1 MFQIVPFCSVAVK
14 WYSSEVALTPGDL
27 LQGRYRVGPP
37 LGQGGMGS
45 VFQAVEEPQGL
56 ELTVKQL
63 RLDAAELLEAF
74 RGEFAL
80 LSRVSAPNLLRVVD
94 FGSERLRGELHHYYV
109 AERVDGVTLGEQ
121 ARRAS
126 AAELLR
132 AVGDAVSGLSALHD
146 AGIRHG
152 DFTPANV
159 LVDRGGRGVLIDL
172 GCARPFG
179 VTEHLAGTERYLAPE
194 LLEGRAGDARAD
206 LFGVGRTLE
215 SLFSGARP
223 PAAVERLIER
233 LLRPEPAGRPL
244 DCAEVLEALGR
255 KPRLGQK
262 PLAPG
267 RLLGRDAE
275 LQRFE
280 AWLSS
285 LVSGD
290 AAPRV
295 FDLWGA
301 PGMGVSRLVRELTW
315 RAQLRV
321 NVLRARTEQPVG
333 QLLQAALGLPAPV
346 STRRGVLA
354 AVSVLCERAE
364 PLLLVVE
371 DAERLVSEAQELLV
385 SLVRSLGARGNLALL
400 VSSRAALAGDEIEQM
415 ECAPLAQAAVEAWAS
430 PLLTEKRVREL
441 ARQSAGSPKRIEL
454 LLAELLDPAPVT
466 KTERAATKLAAF
478 ADLSPAE
485 RDTLALIYSQ
495 SGDVL
500 AHSLGLTW
508 QELDPLLER
517 RLVEREGEELRLIPR
532 TRDAI
537 ARGALSPAE
546 LAKAHLLAAG
556 WFALLEAERGGG
568 ARAARVIHHLVLGQ
582 DLTHAEALFS
592 AELAALRA
600 GPRQV
605 AKLLLPLVD
614 ASQRPEILLDLAELL
629 HDLLLPRAA
638 VRAAARAARY
648 GKGPAVRR
656 RAALIASDARNRLGR
671 PARAELLLGGLW
683 AAGGQAVHG
692 PEGAEVLQRLARA
705 RLSRGDY
712 AGARSTAE
720 RALAEAPVALV
731 AGLAHETLG
740 VACAYLGE
748 AERAERELN
757 QALGLLGEQARPRD
771 RSRIQSH
778 RAMVAFRAGR
788 VEPALADYA
797 GALALAEEHDLDDLI
812 ATGLLNL
819 GTAEQQAGLWGDA
832 LRHYERGVTFASA
845 ASRISTE
852 LTLEFNLANLY
863 AEIGAFER
871 AEEALTR
878 LQKKSLAA
886 KLHHF
891 GPGIA
896 LIRAEI
902 HLARGQADAAEQ
914 ELLSA
919 EQLLEGRSQPRELFE
934 VRLRRV
940 DVELLRGKAQEADR
954 KLKALSRTQ
963 PEGAAEDLS
972 LGLEH
977 ARARVDG
984 VLGRPSALERLESAR
999 ARAQREGLLALEATL
1014 ETELSQTALRLGRV
1028 DDARTRTE
1036 RARRLWDRIGEGLP
1050 VGLGSLFWRHV
1061 RRAPLVEQSRPF
1073 PSSASA
1079 SAGAHEA
1086 EAYRRLLSLNRRLN
1100 SSLSLERVLEYA
1112 VQAALDLTEAERA
1125 FLLLTPPVASSNGGP
1140 TLSAQVAVARSTDPA
1155 LPEGEGPS
1163 QSIVRRTLEREE
1175 PILTTDAQ
1183 GDPRFAGQGSVH
1195 ALRLKS
1201 VLSVPVLS
1209 PSGVLGVLYVDCRVQ
1224 RGRFSEAE
1232 RALLLA
1238 FADQLALAIG
1248 NARLHQELEQK
1259 GAELARQKH
1268 AVEQL
1273 SRGQAREIERLR
1285 REVQTQRQTLELR
1298 YDYSQIVGRGP
1309 AMRAVLERLDR
1320 VIDSEASVLVLGESG
1335 TGKELVARAIHWNGP
1350 RKAGPFLGI
1359 NCAALPEA
1367 LLESELFGHVRGA
1380 FTGADRDKLGLLQ
1393 AAAGGTLFLDELG
1406 ELSPSTQAKLL
1417 RVLQER
1423 EVRPL
1428 GSEKSLALDV
1438 RLVAATHR
1446 DLDRAMVEGKFRE
1459 DLYYRIAVV
1468 TVALPPLR
1476 ERPEDLPELCQKI
1489 LQRLAHDAEKQ
1500 PPELGQDALRRL
1512 SAHPFPGNVRELEN
1526 VLTRAFVL
1534 APGSKIRAED
1544 LDLGG
1549 RRLPAVRARSRRDF
1563 ETDEKDRILVALR
1576 AARWNV
1582 SVVARTLGIP
1592 RNTLYRKLSRYGLER
1607 AV

>member
-1 MFQIVPFCSVAVK
+1 
-14 WYSSEVALTPGDL
+14 VALTPGDL

-63 RLDAAELLEAF
+63 RLDAPDLLESF

-80 LSRVSAPNLLRVVD
+80 LSRVSDPNLLRVVD

-109 AERVDGVTLGEQ
+109 AERVDGATLGERAQ
-121 ARRAS
+121 RAS
-126 AAELLR
+126 VADLLR
-132 AVGDAVSGLSALHD
+132 AVSDAVSGLAALHD

-159 LVDRGGRGVLIDL
+159 LVDRSGRGVLIDL

-179 VTEHLAGTERYLAPE
+179 VTEHLAGTQHYLAPE
-194 LLEGRAGDARAD
+194 LLEGRAGDARSD

-215 SLFSGARP
+215 SLFSASQRP

-233 LLRPEPAGRPL
+233 LLRAEPGARPM
-244 DCAEVLEALGR
+244 DCAEVLAALGR
-255 KPRLGQK
+255 KPRAAHKSLV
-262 PLAPG
+262 PA

-275 LQRFE
+275 LRRFE
-280 AWLSS
+280 EWLSS

-290 AAPRV
+290 SGPRV
-295 FDLWGA
+295 FGLWGSA
-301 PGMGVSRLVRELTW
+301 GMGVSRLSRELTW

-321 NVLRARTEQPVG
+321 SVLRSRSEQPVG
-333 QLLQAALGLPAPV
+333 QLLQAALGLPALV
-346 STRRGVLA
+346 GTRRGVLA

-371 DAERLVSEAQELLV
+371 DAERLSSEEQELLV
-385 SLVRSLGARGNLALL
+385 ALVRSLGTRGNLALL
-400 VSSRAALAGDEIEQM
+400 VSSRVALAGERIVQV
-415 ECAPLAQAAVEAWAS
+415 ECGALPQAAVEAWAS
-430 PLLTEKRVREL
+430 PFLTEKRLREL
-441 ARQSAGSPKRIEL
+441 AQQSGGNPKRIEL
-454 LLAELLDPAPVT
+454 LLADQLGSASASLPARET
-466 KTERAATKLAAF
+466 TREAAF
-478 ADLSPAE
+478 VELSPAE
-485 RDTLALIYSQ
+485 RETLALIHSQ

-517 RLVEREGEELRLIPR
+517 RLVEREGEELRLAPR
-532 TRDAI
+532 VRDAI
-537 ARGALSPAE
+537 GRGALTQAE
-546 LAKAHLLAAG
+546 LAKAHLVAAG
-556 WFALLEAERGGG
+556 WFALLEPERGAG
-568 ARAARVIHHLVLGQ
+568 ARAARVIHHLVRGC
-582 DLTHAEALFS
+582 DVARAEALFS
-592 AELAALRA
+592 AEVAALRA

-629 HDLLLPRAA
+629 YELLQPRAA
-638 VRAAARAARY
+638 VKAAARAARY
-648 GKGPAVRR
+648 GKGPQVRR
-656 RAALIASDARNRLGR
+656 RAALIASDALNRLGR

-705 RLSRGDY
+705 RLARGDY

-720 RALAEAPVALV
+720 RALAEAPGALV

-740 VACAYLGE
+740 VACAYQGD
-748 AERAERELN
+748 AQRAEQELN

-771 RSRIQSH
+771 RSRMQSH

-832 LRHYERGVTFASA
+832 LRHYQRGVTFASA
-845 ASRISTE
+845 TARISTE
-852 LTLEFNLANLY
+852 LTLEYNLANLY

-871 AEEALTR
+871 AEEALSA
-878 LQKKSLAA
+878 LEHKSEAA
-886 KLHHF
+886 KLSHF

-902 HLARGQADAAEQ
+902 RLARGEPDAAEK
-914 ELLSA
+914 ELLEA
-919 EQLLEGRSQPRELFE
+919 ERKLVGRAQPRELFE
-934 VRLRRV
+934 VRLRRI
-940 DVELLRGKAQEADR
+940 DVELLRDKPQEAER
-954 KLKALSRTQ
+954 KLKALARTLADS
-963 PEGAAEDLS
+963 AAEDLS
-972 LGLEH
+972 LSLEQT
-977 ARARVDG
+977 RARVDAAC
-984 VLGRPSALERLESAR
+984 GRPSALERLDAAR
-999 ARAQREGLLALEATL
+999 SRAQREGLLALEAAL
-1014 ETELSQTALRLGRV
+1014 ETELSQIAQRLGMV
-1028 DDARTRTE
+1028 DDARARTE

-1050 VGLGSLFWRHV
+1050 VGLASLFWRHA
-1061 RRAPLVEQSRPF
+1061 RRAPLVDQSRPF
-1073 PSSASA
+1073 AA
-1079 SAGAHEA
+1079 TAAGAVAGGHEA

-1125 FLLLTPPVASSNGGP
+1125 FLLLTSTSTSALGAPVQ
-1140 TLSAQVAVARSTDPA
+1140 SAEVVVARSTDPA

-1232 RALLLA
+1232 RSLLLA
-1238 FADQLALAIG
+1238 FSDQLALAIG
-1248 NARLHQELEQK
+1248 NARLHQELERK
-1259 GAELARQKH
+1259 GAELSRQKH

-1273 SRGQAREIERLR
+1273 SRGQAREIERLK
-1285 REVQTQRQTLELR
+1285 REVQTQRQSLELR

-1320 VIDSEASVLVLGESG
+1320 VIDSEASVLILGESG
-1335 TGKELVARAIHWNGP
+1335 TGKELVARALHWNGP

-1380 FTGADRDKLGLLQ
+1380 FTGADRDKQGLLL

-1406 ELSPSTQAKLL
+1406 ELSLPLQAKLL

-1428 GSEKSLALDV
+1428 GSEKSLPLDI

-1446 DLDRAMVEGKFRE
+1446 DLERAMAEGKFRE

-1468 TVALPPLR
+1468 TVPLPPLR
-1476 ERPEDLPELCQKI
+1476 ERPEDLPALCEKI
-1489 LQRLAHDAEKQ
+1489 LQRLAHEAGKK
-1500 PPELGQDALRRL
+1500 PPELAQDALRRL

-1534 APGSKIRAED
+1534 ASGAKIRAEE

-1549 RRLPAVRARSRRDF
+1549 KRAPAPRARSRRDF
-1563 ETDEKDRILVALR
+1563 ETDEKDRILAALR

-1582 SVVARTLGIP
+1582 SVVSRSLGIP
-1592 RNTLYRKLSRYGLER
+1592 RNTLYRKLARYGLER

>member
-1 MFQIVPFCSVAVK
+1 
-14 WYSSEVALTPGDL
+14 VALTPGDL

-45 VFQAVEEPQGL
+45 VFQAVEEPTGL

-63 RLDAAELLEAF
+63 RLDAPELLESF

-109 AERVDGVTLGEQ
+109 AERVDGTTLGERAQ
-121 ARRAS
+121 RAS
-126 AAELLR
+126 AADLLR
-132 AVGDAVSGLSALHD
+132 AVADAVTGLGALHD

-159 LVDRGGRGVLIDL
+159 LVDRNGRGVLIDL

-194 LLEGRAGDARAD
+194 LLEGRAGDARSD

-215 SLFSGARP
+215 SLFSGTERP
-223 PAAVERLIER
+223 PGPIERLIER
-233 LLRPEPAGRPL
+233 LLRPDPAGRPM

-255 KPRLGQK
+255 KPRAAHKSLV
-262 PLAPG
+262 PA

-275 LQRFE
+275 LARFE
-280 AWLSS
+280 DWLSS
-285 LVSGD
+285 LVSG
-290 AAPRV
+290 ASGPRV
-295 FDLWGA
+295 CGLWGA
-301 PGMGVSRLVRELTW
+301 AGMGVSRLLRELTW
-315 RAQLRV
+315 RAQVRV
-321 NVLRARTEQPVG
+321 SVLRARSEQPVG
-333 QLLQAALGLPAPV
+333 QLLQAALGLPARV

-371 DAERLVSEAQELLV
+371 DAERLPSEEQELLV

-400 VSSRAALAGDEIEQM
+400 VSSRVALASEGTLQLECAAL
-415 ECAPLAQAAVEAWAS
+415 PSAAVEAWVS
-430 PLLTEKRVREL
+430 PLLTDKRVREL
-441 ARQSAGSPKRIEL
+441 VRQSGGSPKRIEL
-454 LLAELLDPAPVT
+454 LLAELLGSAPAIKPEGNTSQSAVFSG
-466 KTERAATKLAAF
+466 LAA
-478 ADLSPAE
+478 AE
-485 RDTLALIYSQ
+485 RETLALFYSQ

-517 RLVEREGEELRLIPR
+517 RLVEREGEELRLAPHAR
-532 TRDAI
+532 EAI
-537 ARGALSPAE
+537 LRGALSPAE
-546 LAKAHLLAAG
+546 LSRAHLLAAG
-556 WFALLEAERGGG
+556 WFALQEPEHTGG
-568 ARAARVIHHLVLGQ
+568 ARAARVIHHLVLGH
-582 DLTHAEALFS
+582 DLSRAEALFS
-592 AELAALRA
+592 AEAKALRT

-605 AKLLLPLVD
+605 AKLLLPLAL
-614 ASQRPEILLDLAELL
+614 ASQRADILLDLAEIL
-629 HDLLLPRAA
+629 HDLQQPRAA
-638 VRAAARAARY
+638 VRAAARAARL
-648 GKGPAVRR
+648 GKGPALRR
-656 RAALIASDARNRLGR
+656 RAALVASDALNRLGR

-705 RLSRGDY
+705 RLARGDY

-720 RALAEAPVALV
+720 RALAEMPVALV

-740 VACAYLGE
+740 VACAYLGD
-748 AERAERELN
+748 AGRAEQELN

-845 ASRISTE
+845 TSRLSTE
-852 LTLEFNLANLY
+852 LTLGYNLANLY

-871 AEEALTR
+871 AEEALSV
-878 LQKKSLAA
+878 LEHKAQAA
-886 KLHHF
+886 KLSHF
-891 GPGIA
+891 SSGIA

-902 HLARGQADAAEQ
+902 RLVRGEPEAAEK
-914 ELLSA
+914 ELLLA
-919 EQLLEGRSQPRELFE
+919 ERELSGRAQPRELLE
-934 VRLRRV
+934 VRLRRI
-940 DVELLRGKAQEADR
+940 DVELLRDKPQEAER
-954 KLKALSRTQ
+954 KLKALARTLA
-963 PEGAAEDLS
+963 ESAAEDLS
-972 LGLEH
+972 LSLEQT
-977 ARARVDG
+977 RARVDAA
-984 VLGRPSALERLESAR
+984 LGRPSALEGLDAAR
-999 ARAQREGLLALEATL
+999 ARAQREGLLALEAAL
-1014 ETELSQTALRLGRV
+1014 ETELSQIAQRAGMV
-1028 DDARTRTE
+1028 DDARVRSE

-1050 VGLGSLFWRHV
+1050 VGLASLFWRHA
-1061 RRAPLVEQSRPF
+1061 RRAHLVDQSRPF
-1073 PSSASA
+1073 TAA
-1079 SAGAHEA
+1079 DATAGGHEA

-1125 FLLLTPPVASSNGGP
+1125 FLLLTATG
-1140 TLSAQVAVARSTDPA
+1140 TSATGAPLHSAEVVVARSTDPA

-1232 RALLLA
+1232 RSLLLA
-1238 FADQLALAIG
+1238 FADQLALAIS
-1248 NARLHQELEQK
+1248 NARLHQELERK

-1273 SRGQAREIERLR
+1273 SRGQAREIERLK
-1285 REVQTQRQTLELR
+1285 REVQTQRQSLELR

-1320 VIDSEASVLVLGESG
+1320 VIDSDASVLILGESG

-1380 FTGADRDKLGLLQ
+1380 FTGADRDKQGLLL

-1406 ELSPSTQAKLL
+1406 ELSLPLQAKLL

-1428 GSEKSLALDV
+1428 GSEKSLPLDI

-1446 DLDRAMVEGKFRE
+1446 DLERAMAEGKFRE
-1459 DLYYRIAVV
+1459 DLYYRLAVV
-1468 TVALPPLR
+1468 TVPLPPLR
-1476 ERPEDLPELCQKI
+1476 ERPEDLPALCEKI
-1489 LQRLAHDAEKQ
+1489 LQRLAHEAGKK
-1500 PPELGQDALRRL
+1500 PLELGQDALRRL

-1534 APGSKIRAED
+1534 ASGPKIRAEE

-1549 RRLPAVRARSRRDF
+1549 KRAPAPRARTRSDF
-1563 ETDEKDRILVALR
+1563 ETDEKDRILAALR

-1582 SVVARTLGIP
+1582 SVVSRSLGIP
-1592 RNTLYRKLSRYGLER
+1592 RNTLYRKLARYGLER

>member
-1 MFQIVPFCSVAVK
+1 M
-14 WYSSEVALTPGDL
+14 ALIPGDL
-27 LQGRYRVGPP
+27 LQGRYRVGLP

-63 RLDAAELLEAF
+63 RLDAPDLLESF

-80 LSRVSAPNLLRVVD
+80 LSRVSSPHLLRVVD
-94 FGSERLRGELHHYYV
+94 FGSERLRGEQHHYYV
-109 AERVDGVTLGEQ
+109 AERVDGATLGER

-126 AAELLR
+126 APDLLR
-132 AVGDAVSGLSALHD
+132 AVADAVVGLAALHD

-159 LVDRGGRGVLIDL
+159 LVDRNGRGVLIDL

-179 VTEHLAGTERYLAPE
+179 LTEHLAGTEHYLAPE
-194 LLEGRAGDARAD
+194 LLAGRAGDARSD

-215 SLFSGARP
+215 SLFTGGQKP

-233 LLRPEPAGRPL
+233 LLRADPVARPL
-244 DCAEVLEALGR
+244 DCAEVLAALGR
-255 KPRLGQK
+255 KPRAAHRS
-262 PLAPG
+262 PVPA
-267 RLLGRDAE
+267 RLLGRDGE
-275 LQRFE
+275 LLRFE
-280 AWLSS
+280 AWLGGV
-285 LVSGD
+285 VSGD
-290 AAPRV
+290 SGPRV
-295 FDLWGA
+295 FGLWGGA
-301 PGMGVSRLVRELTW
+301 GMGVSRLLRELTW

-321 NVLRARTEQPVG
+321 SVLRARSEQPVG
-333 QLLQAALGLPAPV
+333 QLLQAALGLPALV
-346 STRRGVLA
+346 ATRRGVLA

-364 PLLLVVE
+364 PLLLVIE
-371 DAERLVSEAQELLV
+371 DAERLSSEEQELLLA
-385 SLVRSLGARGNLALL
+385 LVRSLGAQGNLGLL
-400 VSSRAALAGDEIEQM
+400 VSSRAPLAGERIVQV
-415 ECAPLAQAAVEAWAS
+415 ECGALPPAAVEAWAS
-430 PLLTEKRVREL
+430 PFLTEKRVREL
-441 ARQSAGSPKRIEL
+441 AQQSGGNPKRIEL
-454 LLAELLDPAPVT
+454 LLASLLGSSPARGPAREASDVT
-466 KTERAATKLAAF
+466 AF
-478 ADLSPAE
+478 AGLSPAE
-485 RDTLALIYSQ
+485 RETLALIHSQ

-517 RLVEREGEELRLIPR
+517 RLVEREGEELRLLQR

-537 ARGALSPAE
+537 AQGALTQAE
-546 LAKAHLLAAG
+546 LAKAHLVAAG
-556 WFALLEAERGGG
+556 WFALLEPEQAGG
-568 ARAARVIHHLVLGQ
+568 ARAARVIHHLVLGH
-582 DLTHAEALFS
+582 DLARAEALFRGE
-592 AELAALRA
+592 APALRG
-600 GPRQV
+600 GPRHV
-605 AKLLLPLVD
+605 AKLLHPLVE
-614 ASQRPEILLDLAELL
+614 ASQNPQILLDLAELL
-629 HDLLLPRAA
+629 YELLQPRAA
-638 VRAAARAARY
+638 VKAALRAARF

-656 RAALIASDARNRLGR
+656 RAALLASDALNRLGR

-683 AAGGQAVHG
+683 AAGGQAVQG

-705 RLSRGDY
+705 RLARGDY

-720 RALAEAPVALV
+720 RALEEAPSAFV

-740 VACAYLGE
+740 VACAYEGD
-748 AERAERELN
+748 AVRAEQELN
-757 QALGLLGEQARPRD
+757 LALGLLGEQARPRD

-845 ASRISTE
+845 TARLSTE
-852 LTLEFNLANLY
+852 LTLEYNLANLY

-871 AEEALTR
+871 AEQAMSALE
-878 LQKKSLAA
+878 QKSQAA
-886 KLHHF
+886 KLSHF
-891 GPGIA
+891 GSGIS

-902 HLARGQADAAEQ
+902 RLARGEPDAAEK
-914 ELLSA
+914 ELLEA
-919 EQLLEGRSQPRELFE
+919 ERQLSGRAQPRELFE
-934 VRLRRV
+934 VRLRRI
-940 DVELLRGKAQEADR
+940 DVELLREKPQEAER
-954 KLKALSRTQ
+954 KLKALARSLADS
-963 PEGAAEDLS
+963 AAEDLS
-972 LGLEH
+972 VGLEQT
-977 ARARVDG
+977 RARVDAA
-984 VLGRPSALERLESAR
+984 LGRPTAIERLDAAR
-999 ARAQREGLLALEATL
+999 ARAQREGLLALEAAL
-1014 ETELSQTALRLGRV
+1014 ETELSQIAQRLGKV
-1028 DDARTRTE
+1028 DDARARTE

-1050 VGLGSLFWRHV
+1050 VGLASLFWRHA
-1061 RRAPLVEQSRPF
+1061 RRARLVDQSRPF
-1073 PSSASA
+1073 AA
-1079 SAGAHEA
+1079 AAGTAAEGHET

-1125 FLLLTPPVASSNGGP
+1125 FLLLTSASSGAEGAP
-1140 TLSAQVAVARSTDPA
+1140 VQSAEVAVARSTDPA

-1163 QSIVRRTLEREE
+1163 QSIVRRTLEKEE

-1248 NARLHQELEQK
+1248 NARLHQELERK
-1259 GAELARQKH
+1259 SAELARQKH

-1273 SRGQAREIERLR
+1273 SRGQAREIERLK
-1285 REVQTQRQTLELR
+1285 REVQTQRQSLELR

-1320 VIDSEASVLVLGESG
+1320 VIDSDASVLILGESG
-1335 TGKELVARAIHWNGP
+1335 TGKELVARAVHWNGP

-1380 FTGADRDKLGLLQ
+1380 FTGADRDKQGLLL
-1393 AAAGGTLFLDELG
+1393 AATGGTLFLDELG
-1406 ELSPSTQAKLL
+1406 ELSLPLQAKLL

-1428 GSEKSLALDV
+1428 GSQKSLPLDI

-1446 DLDRAMVEGKFRE
+1446 DLERAMAEGKFRE
-1459 DLYYRIAVV
+1459 DLYYRMAVV
-1468 TVALPPLR
+1468 TVPLPPLR
-1476 ERPEDLPELCQKI
+1476 ERPEDLPALCEKI
-1489 LQRLAHDAEKQ
+1489 LQRLAHEAGKR

-1534 APGSKIRAED
+1534 AAGPKIRAEE

-1549 RRLPAVRARSRRDF
+1549 KRAPAPRARSRRDF
-1563 ETDEKDRILVALR
+1563 ETDEKDRILAALR

-1582 SVVARTLGIP
+1582 SVVSRSLGIP
-1592 RNTLYRKLSRYGLER
+1592 RNTLYRKLARYGLER

>member
-1 MFQIVPFCSVAVK
+1 
-14 WYSSEVALTPGDL
+14 VALSPGDL

-45 VFQAVEEPQGL
+45 VFEAHEEPGGA

-63 RLDAAELLEAF
+63 RLDAPELLDAF

-80 LSRVSAPNLLRVVD
+80 LSRVSAPCLLRVVD

-109 AERVDGVTLGEQ
+109 AERVAGVTLGE
-121 ARRAS
+121 RAERGGP
-126 AAELLR
+126 ELLR
-132 AVGDAVSGLSALHD
+132 AVGDAVTGLAALHD

-159 LVDRGGRGVLIDL
+159 LVDRGGAGVLIDL

-179 VTEHLAGTERYLAPE
+179 VTEHLAGTEHYLAPE
-194 LLEGRAGDARAD
+194 LLAGRAGDARSD
-206 LFGVGRTLE
+206 LFAVGRTLQ
-215 SLFSGARP
+215 SLFVGAARAP
-223 PAAVERLIER
+223 VNIARLIER
-233 LLRPEPAGRPL
+233 LLRPDPEARPS

-255 KPRLGQK
+255 KRSFSRRTLTP
-262 PLAPG
+262 A
-267 RLLGRDAE
+267 RLLGREAE
-275 LQRFE
+275 VARFE
-280 AWLSS
+280 AWLAT
-285 LVSGD
+285 LTSGD
-290 AAPRV
+290 VGPRV
-295 FDLWGA
+295 LGLWGA
-301 PGMGVSRLVRELTW
+301 AGMGLSRLMRELTW

-321 NVLRARTEQPVG
+321 RVLRGRSEQPVG
-333 QLLQAALGLPAPV
+333 RLLATALGLSDV
-346 STRRGVLA
+346 VTTRRGVLTA
-354 AVSVLCERAE
+354 AGVLAERAE

-371 DAERLVSEAQELLV
+371 DAERLDGEQQELLL
-385 SLVRSLGARGNLALL
+385 SLVRSLGTRGNLALL
-400 VSSRAALAGDEIEQM
+400 VSSRAALSGDGCLQLPCGALPPSAM
-415 ECAPLAQAAVEAWAS
+415 EAWAS
-430 PLLTEKRVREL
+430 PFLTDKRLREL
-441 ARQSAGSPKRIEL
+441 LQKSAGSPKKLEL
-454 LLAELLDPAPVT
+454 QLGEMLGAVAPSKLDPSALSASALAELSA
-466 KTERAATKLAAF
+466 
-478 ADLSPAE
+478 AE
-485 RDTLALIYSQ
+485 RGALA
-495 SGDVL
+495 VL
-500 AHSLGLTW
+500 CTQTGSIAAHAFGLTW
-508 QELDPLLER
+508 QVLHPLLER
-517 RLVEREGEELRLIPR
+517 RLLERDADELRV
-532 TRDAI
+532 TAVATQAI
-537 ARGALSPAE
+537 ASGALSKAE
-546 LAKAHLLAAG
+546 LAKAELRAAD
-556 WFALLEAERGGG
+556 WFAHVDSEQRAGGS
-568 ARAARVIHHLVLGQ
+568 RVARVIHHLVRGQ
-582 DLTHAEALFS
+582 ELARAEALFV
-592 AELAALRA
+592 AELTTLHA
-600 GPRQV
+600 GPRHV
-605 AKLLLPLVD
+605 AQLLAPLVD
-614 ASQRPEILLDLAELL
+614 ASQRAELLLDLAELL
-629 HDLLLPRAA
+629 LDLGQPRLA
-638 VRAAARAARY
+638 VRAASRAARH
-648 GKGPAVRR
+648 GKSAPIRR
-656 RAALIASDARNRLGR
+656 RAALTASDALTRLGR

-683 AAGGQAVHG
+683 AAGGQAVRG

-720 RALAEAPVALV
+720 RALDEAPAAAV

-748 AERAERELN
+748 SERAEQELN
-757 QALGLLGEQARPRD
+757 QALGLLGEQARPRE

-778 RAMVAFRAGR
+778 RAMVAFRSGR

-797 GALALAEEHDLDDLI
+797 AALALAEEHDLDDLI

-819 GTAEQQAGLWGDA
+819 GTAEQQAGLWGEA
-832 LRHYERGVTFASA
+832 LRHYERGVIFASA
-845 ASRISTE
+845 IGRTSTE
-852 LTLEFNLANLY
+852 LTLEYNRANLY

-871 AEEALTR
+871 ADEALAR
-878 LQKKSLAA
+878 LELKAAAA
-886 KLHHF
+886 KLSHF
-891 GPGIA
+891 SSGIA

-902 HLARGQADAAEQ
+902 RLARAEPDAAEQ
-914 ELLSA
+914 ELLTA
-919 EQLLEGRSQPRELFE
+919 ERELEGRGQPRELFE
-934 VRLRRV
+934 VRLRRI
-940 DVELLRGKAQEADR
+940 DVELLRGKPQEAER

-963 PEGAAEDLS
+963 ATGVADDLG
-972 LGLEH
+972 LGLEQT
-977 ARARVDG
+977 RSRVDAA
-984 VLGRPSALERLESAR
+984 LGRPSALERLESAR
-999 ARAQREGLLALEATL
+999 ARAQREGLLALEAAL
-1014 ETELSQTALRLGRV
+1014 ETELSQAAQRLGLL
-1028 DDARTRTE
+1028 DDARARTE

-1050 VGLGSLFWRHV
+1050 VGLTSLFWRHA
-1061 RRAPLVEQSRPF
+1061 RRAHLVEQSRPF
-1073 PSSASA
+1073 VATA
-1079 SAGAHEA
+1079 DGAGAHEA

-1125 FLLLTPPVASSNGGP
+1125 FLLLTSVSASGAATTS
-1140 TLSAQVAVARSTDPA
+1140 VAVARSTDPA

-1248 NARLHQELEQK
+1248 NARLHQELERK
-1259 GAELARQKH
+1259 SAELARQKH

-1273 SRGQAREIERLR
+1273 SRGQAREIERLK
-1285 REVQTQRQTLELR
+1285 REVQTQRENLDLR
-1298 YDYSQIVGRGP
+1298 YDYAQIVGRGP

-1320 VIDSEASVLVLGESG
+1320 VIDSDASVLVLGESG

-1380 FTGADRDKLGLLQ
+1380 FTGADRDKQGLMQ

-1423 EVRPL
+1423 ELRPL
-1428 GSEKSLALDV
+1428 GSEKSVPLDI

-1446 DLDRAMVEGKFRE
+1446 DLERAMADGKFRE

-1476 ERPEDLPELCQKI
+1476 ERPEDLPVLCEKI
-1489 LQRLAHDAEKQ
+1489 LERLAKDAGKK
-1500 PPELGQDALRRL
+1500 PSVLGQDALRRL
-1512 SAHPFPGNVRELEN
+1512 SAHPFRGNVRELEN

-1534 APGSKIRAED
+1534 APGPKIRAED
-1544 LDLGG
+1544 LDLGA
-1549 RRLPAVRARSRRDF
+1549 RRVPAPQARSRDGF
-1563 ETDEKDRILVALR
+1563 ESDERERILAALR
-1576 AARWNV
+1576 ATRWNV
-1582 SVVARTLGIP
+1582 SVVSRTLGIP
-1592 RNTLYRKLSRYGLER
+1592 RNTLYRKLARYGLER
-1607 AV
+1607 AL

>member
-1 MFQIVPFCSVAVK
+1 MPSGTVSV
-14 WYSSEVALTPGDL
+14 VALSPGDL

-45 VFQAVEEPQGL
+45 VFQAQEEPQGSA
-56 ELTVKQL
+56 LTVKQL
-63 RLDAAELLEAF
+63 RLDAPDLLESF

-109 AERVDGVTLGEQ
+109 AERVDGVTLGE
-121 ARRAS
+121 RALR
-126 AAELLR
+126 ATVADLLR
-132 AVGDAVSGLSALHD
+132 ALGDAVQGLAALHD

-159 LVDRGGRGVLIDL
+159 LVDRSGRGVLIDL

-179 VTEHLAGTERYLAPE
+179 VTEHLGGTERYLAPE
-194 LLEGRAGDARAD
+194 LLEGRAGDARSD
-206 LFGVGRTLE
+206 LFAVGRTLE
-215 SLFSGARP
+215 SLFVGAQAP
-223 PAAVERLIER
+223 VNVARLMER
-233 LLRPEPAGRPL
+233 LLRADPRARPL

-255 KPRLGQK
+255 KPRAHGK
-262 PLAPG
+262 SWAPA

-275 LQRFE
+275 LLHFDG
-280 AWLSS
+280 WLTPFANGD
-285 LVSGD
+285 SG
-290 AAPRV
+290 PRV
-295 FDLWGA
+295 FGLWGA
-301 PGMGVSRLVRELTW
+301 GGMGVSRLLRELTW

-321 NVLRARTEQPVG
+321 SVLRARPEQPVG
-333 QLLQAALGLPAPV
+333 RLLATALGLPEV
-346 STRRGVLA
+346 VRTRRGVLA
-354 AVSVLCERAE
+354 AASVLCERAE

-371 DAERLVSEAQELLV
+371 DAERLPSEEQELLV
-385 SLVRSLGARGNLALL
+385 SLVRSLGTRGNLALL
-400 VSSRAALAGDEIEQM
+400 VSSRAPWAGEGILQLECGALSAGAVAEWA
-415 ECAPLAQAAVEAWAS
+415 APF
-430 PLLTEKRVREL
+430 LTDKRVREL
-441 ARQSAGSPKRIEL
+441 LRLSAGSPKRVEL
-454 LLAELLDPAPVT
+454 LLAEMLSGTP
-466 KTERAATKLAAF
+466 AATLGPAATSKASFPALAAG
-478 ADLSPAE
+478 E
-485 RDTLALIYSQ
+485 RETLALLYSQ
-495 SGDVL
+495 TGDVP
-500 AHSLGLTW
+500 AHALGLTW
-508 QELDPLLER
+508 QDLDPLLER
-517 RLVEREGEELRLIPR
+517 RLIERDGEEVRLVAS

-537 ARGALSPAE
+537 ARGALSEAE
-546 LAKAHLLAAG
+546 VANAHLLAAG
-556 WFALLEAERGGG
+556 WYALLEPTPGDGS
-568 ARAARVIHHLVLGQ
+568 RAAQVIQHLVLGRE
-582 DLTHAEALFS
+582 LGRAEAMFTDVS
-592 AELAALRA
+592 SALRT

-605 AKLLLPLVD
+605 GKLLLPVAL
-614 ASQRPEILLDLAELL
+614 ASQRPELLLDLAELL
-629 HDLLLPRAA
+629 LELGQPRAA
-638 VRAAARAARY
+638 VKACARAARY
-648 GKGPAVRR
+648 GNGPAVRR
-656 RAALIASDARNRLGR
+656 RAALIVSDGLTRLGR

-683 AAGGQAVHG
+683 AAGGQAVQG
-692 PEGAEVLQRLARA
+692 PEGAEILQRLARA

-720 RALAEAPVALV
+720 KALDEAPAALV

-748 AERAERELN
+748 TERAEQELN
-757 QALGLLGEQARPRD
+757 AALGLLGEQARPRD

-797 GALALAEEHDLDDLI
+797 GALALAEEHELDDLI

-845 ASRISTE
+845 IGRTSTE
-852 LTLEFNLANLY
+852 LTLEYNRANLY

-871 AEEALTR
+871 AEDALSR
-878 LQKKSLAA
+878 LELKSLAA
-886 KLHHF
+886 KLSHF
-891 GPGIA
+891 APGIA

-902 HLARGQADAAEQ
+902 CLARNEPDAAEK
-914 ELLSA
+914 ELLAA
-919 EQLLEGRSQPRELFE
+919 ERALSEGGQPRELFE
-934 VRLRRV
+934 VRLRRI
-940 DVELLRGKAQEADR
+940 DVELLRDKPQEAER
-954 KLKALSRTQ
+954 KLKALARTL
-963 PEGAAEDLS
+963 PESAAEDLS
-972 LGLEH
+972 LSLEQT
-977 ARARVDG
+977 RARVDAA
-984 VLGRPSALERLESAR
+984 LGRPRALERLESAR
-999 ARAQREGLLALEATL
+999 ARAQREGLLALEAAL
-1014 ETELSQTALRLGRV
+1014 ETELSRAAQHSGMV
-1028 DDARTRTE
+1028 DDARARTE

-1050 VGLGSLFWRHV
+1050 VGLASLFWRHA
-1061 RRAPLVEQSRPF
+1061 RRAHLVDQSRSIAVTAPA
-1073 PSSASA
+1073 AS
-1079 SAGAHEA
+1079 GGHEA
-1086 EAYRRLLSLNRRLN
+1086 EAYRRLMSLNRRLN

-1125 FLLLTPPVASSNGGP
+1125 FLLLTATTTSPGGAP
-1140 TLSAQVAVARSTDPA
+1140 LRSAEVAVARSTDPA

-1232 RALLLA
+1232 RSLLLA
-1238 FADQLALAIG
+1238 FADQLALAIA
-1248 NARLHQELEQK
+1248 NARLHQELERK
-1259 GAELARQKH
+1259 SAELARQKH

-1273 SRGQAREIERLR
+1273 SRGQAREIERLK
-1285 REVQTQRQTLELR
+1285 REVLTQRQSLELR
-1298 YDYSQIVGRGP
+1298 YDYSHIVGRGP
-1309 AMRAVLERLDR
+1309 AMRAVLEKLDR
-1320 VIDSEASVLVLGESG
+1320 VIDSDASVLILGESG

-1393 AAAGGTLFLDELG
+1393 TAAGGTLFLDELG
-1406 ELSPSTQAKLL
+1406 ELPLPLQAKLL

-1428 GSEKSLALDV
+1428 GSEKSLPLDV

-1446 DLDRAMVEGKFRE
+1446 DLERAMAEGKFRE

-1476 ERPEDLPELCQKI
+1476 ERPEDLPVLCEKI
-1489 LQRLAHDAEKQ
+1489 LQRLGHDAGKK
-1500 PPELGQDALRRL
+1500 PAELGQDALRRL
-1512 SAHPFPGNVRELEN
+1512 SAHAFPGNVRELEN

-1534 APGSKIRAED
+1534 APGAKIRAED

-1549 RRLPAVRARSRRDF
+1549 KRAPAPRARSRRDF
-1563 ETDEKDRILVALR
+1563 ETDEKERILAALR

-1582 SVVARTLGIP
+1582 SVVARSLGIP
-1592 RNTLYRKLSRYGLER
+1592 RNTLYRKLARYGLER